1 MLANLFEKFKGRLK
15 ASHRDLFLSAL
26 VFLIAMASFGLGR
39 LSVIWPAKEPIRI
52 DQAGE
57 NDQSLRPRSGLG
69 EAAIQNV
76 FTERSDPPASSFSS
90 LRGNFVASRN
100 GSSYHLPSCP
110 GALNIKEENKIWF
123 RTKEEAAAAG
133 YKPAGNCP
141 GL

>member
-1 MLANLFEKFKGRLK
+1 MLANPIEKFKGRLK

-26 VFLIAMASFGLGR
+26 VFLISMASFGLGR
-39 LSVIWPAKEPIRI
+39 LSAIWPAKEPIKI
-52 DQAGE
+52 DEPAG
-57 NDQSLRPRSGLG
+57 ND
-69 EAAIQNV
+69 EV
-76 FTERSDPPASSFSS
+76 DKTVPASNFIKPRFQRDDPSISS
-90 LRGNFVASRN
+90 AQTISSSQGNFVASKN

-110 GALNIKEENKIWF
+110 GALNIKEGNKIWF